1 MDAWI
6 RGCLHADLAAE
17 VGEDVAVDLIQTAI
31 DYVLHLDR
39 HVAQLVENYGGWTL
53 LILFLIIFC
62 ETGLVVT
69 PFLPGDSLL
78 FAAGAIAAT
87 GAMSVGALIGLLIV
101 AAILGDS
108 VNYWLGSRIGVRVF
122 KEDARVLKTDY
133 LRRTQDFFA
142 RYGGKTIVIAR
153 FVPIVRTYAP
163 FLAGVGAMPY
173 QMFLT
178 FNVLGGVAWIL
189 IFVVGG
195 YLFGGI
201 PLIANNFALV
211 IFAVILLSLL
221 PVLFEYSR
229 TRRARRASAL
239 IQAMDED
246 SGEMNL
252 RGDAL

>member
-1 MDAWI
+1 MDF
-6 RGCLHADLAAE
+6 
-17 VGEDVAVDLIQTAI
+17 IQTVI

-39 HVAQLVENYGGWTL
+39 HVAELVEDYGAWAF

-87 GAMSVGALIGLLIV
+87 GAMNVGVLIVLLIV

-108 VNYWLGSRIGVRVF
+108 TNYLIGSRIGIRVF
-122 KEDARVLKTDY
+122 KEDARVLKTEY

-163 FLAGVGAMPY
+163 FVAGVAAMPY
-173 QMFLT
+173 QSFLT

-189 IFVVGG
+189 IFVVAG

-201 PLIANNFALV
+201 PVVADNFGLV
-211 IFAVILLSLL
+211 IIVVILLSLV

-239 IQAMDED
+239 VQAKRED
-246 SGEMNL
+246 SGEIDL
-252 RGDAL
+252 GGDAL

>member
-1 MDAWI
+1 MSS
-6 RGCLHADLAAE
+6 
-17 VGEDVAVDLIQTAI
+17 VDFIQTVT
-31 DYVLHLDR
+31 DYIIHLDR
-39 HVAQLVENYGGWTL
+39 HVAELVENYGLWAL

-87 GAMSVGALIGLLIV
+87 GAMNLGALILLLIV

-108 VNYWLGSRIGVRVF
+108 TNYWIGSRIGTRAF
-122 KEDARVLKTDY
+122 KENARVMKTEY

-163 FLAGVGAMPY
+163 FVAGVVGMPY

-178 FNVLGGVAWIL
+178 FNVVGGVAWIF
-189 IFVVGG
+189 IFLVGG
-195 YLFGGI
+195 YLFGAI
-201 PLIANNFALV
+201 PVVENNFGLV
-211 IFAVILLSLL
+211 IIAVILVSLV

-229 TRRARRASAL
+229 TKRARRVSAGM
-239 IQAMDED
+239 QAAEEE
-246 SGEMNL
+246 STGN
-252 RGDAL
+252 

>member
-1 MDAWI
+1 MSP
-6 RGCLHADLAAE
+6 
-17 VGEDVAVDLIQTAI
+17 VDFLQTVTNYI
-31 DYVLHLDR
+31 LHLDR
-39 HVAQLVENYGGWTL
+39 HMAELVENYGGWAL

-87 GAMSVGALIGLLIV
+87 GALDVGTLIVLLTV

-108 VNYWLGSRIGVRVF
+108 TNYWIGSRVGTRAF
-122 KEDARVLKTDY
+122 KENARVLRLEY
-133 LRRTQDFFA
+133 VRRAQDFFE

-163 FLAGVGAMPY
+163 FVAGVAEMRY
-173 QMFLT
+173 QRFLT
-178 FNVLGGVAWIL
+178 FNVVGGIAWIL

-195 YLFGGI
+195 YLFGAI
-201 PLIANNFALV
+201 PVVEDNFGLV
-211 IFAVILLSLL
+211 IVMVILLSLM

-229 TRRARRASAL
+229 TRRARRVSSVM
-239 IQAMDED
+239 QTVEEQSSDEA
-246 SGEMNL
+246 GL
-252 RGDAL
+252 GGDPLQTLDRDREELL

>member
-1 MDAWI
+1 MDF
-6 RGCLHADLAAE
+6 
-17 VGEDVAVDLIQTAI
+17 IQTVI

-39 HVAQLVENYGGWTL
+39 HVAELVENYGGWAL

-87 GAMSVGALIGLLIV
+87 GSMNVGVLIVLLIV

-108 VNYWLGSRIGVRVF
+108 TNYLIGTRIGTRVF

-163 FLAGVGAMPY
+163 FVAGVAAMPY
-173 QMFLT
+173 QTFLT

-189 IFVVGG
+189 IFIVAG
-195 YLFGGI
+195 YLFGAI
-201 PLIANNFALV
+201 PVVADNFGLV
-211 IFAVILLSLL
+211 IIAVILLSLV
-221 PVLFEYSR
+221 PVLFEYSK

-239 IQAMDED
+239 IEARKEG
-246 SGEMNL
+246 SGEVDL
-252 RGDAL
+252 GSDAL